1 MQSNLHCN
9 IWPQWRADSS
19 DHGKWKMALKLK
31 IKLSGFDSVLFISRV
46 RSYSYFSLEIMGIKK
61 WRRASPCLFGLFFWS
76 HLHPK
81 HPLCGQLGLC
91 AQLVLAA
98 WALLLLS
105 PLSSSGVSGT
115 FLHTPSSTRTIS
127 WLQVCLLLPVKHH
140 WQYLWVSEG
149 PRCSFCFGKQFL
161 LLKLRYFCLEWRM
174 AIRARNSVTFC
185 RNSQA
190 WMKQIAELVPFSSVP
205 SWVIL
210 DRPYFQSLPI
220 LPDLTVWAEML
231 CSEYLLHTKSSEP
244 IWDKNIS
251 GDFMHKTREKY
262 IPLPT
267 FRKLFHEQWDWGN
280 VVSLQHTGWAGNS
293 TALQL
298 PSFPPWPPEQSTK
311 HTMAVLSHLLRTDC
325 TWQNLAFSHHFQ
337 NTHMHLNSPLSHDIS
352 KNLQDLYCIGALSS
366 QN

>member
-1 MQSNLHCN
+1 
-9 IWPQWRADSS
+9 
-19 DHGKWKMALKLK
+19 
-31 IKLSGFDSVLFISRV
+31 
-46 RSYSYFSLEIMGIKK
+46 MGIKK

-115 FLHTPSSTRTIS
+115 FLHTRSSTRTIS

-174 AIRARNSVTFC
+174 AVRARNSVTFC

-231 CSEYLLHTKSSEP
+231 CSEYLLHTKNYEP
-244 IWDKNIS
+244 IWDKKHFKRFHAQDKGKIHSFAHVQEAVSWTVRLRKCGFTSTHRLGWKFNRFATPLMPPTAPWTIN
-251 GDFMHKTREKY
+251 KTHHGCPE
-262 IPLPT
+262 
-267 FRKLFHEQWDWGN
+267 
-280 VVSLQHTGWAGNS
+280 
-293 TALQL
+293 
-298 PSFPPWPPEQSTK
+298 PP
-311 HTMAVLSHLLRTDC
+311 A
-325 TWQNLAFSHHFQ
+325 
-337 NTHMHLNSPLSHDIS
+337 
-352 KNLQDLYCIGALSS
+352 
-366 QN
+366 